1 MNFILSI
8 RYINRYDICNIVF
21 IHSSGDGNLGCFN
34 VLAIV
39 NDATINIGVLIFPHD
54 HDFISFRYIPR
65 SVIAGSYGGSI
76 LNF

>member
-1 MNFILSI
+1 METSF
-8 RYINRYDICNIVF
+8 
-21 IHSSGDGNLGCFN
+21 FN

-39 NDATINIGVLIFPHD
+39 NDATINIGVLIFAQD

-65 SVIAGSYGGSI
+65 SVISGSYSGPI